1 MAGARALTH
10 NAGFGRARCVACACC
25 YARKQPRLLGR
36 RKGDDALLGRATG
49 KGRERGKEGVRSGGS
64 TERGRGKDEVG
75 MKDVVM
81 LCCVVR

>member
-49 KGRERGKEGVRSGGS
+49 KGRESGKEGVSGGS
-64 TERGRGKDEVG
+64 TERGRERQRGTRWK
-75 MKDVVM
+75 
-81 LCCVVR
+81 RRTW